1 MSARNLPFSSTLCVE
16 PSVIFRKVS
25 KSPIFSKIKLIFH
38 VTLGSLDR
46 PIYRFPTQEP

>member
-1 MSARNLPFSSTLCVE
+1 MSFGNLPYSSTLRSAV
-16 PSVIFRKVS
+16 SVIFRKVS
-25 KSPIFSKIKLIFH
+25 KTPIFSKIKLIIT